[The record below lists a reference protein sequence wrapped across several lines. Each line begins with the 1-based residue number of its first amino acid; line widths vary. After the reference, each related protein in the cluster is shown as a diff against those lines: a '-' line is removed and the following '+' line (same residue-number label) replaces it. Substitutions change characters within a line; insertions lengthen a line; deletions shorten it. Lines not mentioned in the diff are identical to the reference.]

1 MEKIIGHCI
10 YWVKR
15 SQENVKMHLEREVQ
29 ENVKFLWLLFLMG
42 FFLKNLKVSGNERE
56 ESLEKKY

>member
-42 FFLKNLKVSGNERE
+42 FFLKSLKVSGNERE